1 MKKLLL
7 LAAVATTLFAGI
19 SATPAVG
26 DPLDKSSPK
35 IAHRTYRDRGKSSPK
50 IAHGTYRDRGKSSP
64 KIAHGIYRDRG
75 KSSPKI
81 AHGIYRDRGKSSP
94 KIAHGMN
101 QGGDYFDDELFF
113 ILDELMYELLGR

>member
-7 LAAVATTLFAGI
+7 LAAVVTTLFAGI

-35 IAHRTYRDRGKSSPK
+35 IAHRN
-50 IAHGTYRDRGKSSP
+50 
-64 KIAHGIYRDRG
+64 YRDRG

>member
-35 IAHRTYRDRGKSSPK
+35 IAHRT
-50 IAHGTYRDRGKSSP
+50 
-64 KIAHGIYRDRG
+64 YRDRG

>member
-7 LAAVATTLFAGI
+7 IAAVGTTLFASF

-64 KIAHGIYRDRG
+64 KIAHG
-75 KSSPKI
+75 
-81 AHGIYRDRGKSSP
+81 
-94 KIAHGMN
+94 MN

>member
-50 IAHGTYRDRGKSSP
+50 IAHG
-64 KIAHGIYRDRG
+64 IYRDRG

-81 AHGIYRDRGKSSP
+81 AHE
-94 KIAHGMN
+94 MN

>member
-50 IAHGTYRDRGKSSP
+50 IAHG
-64 KIAHGIYRDRG
+64 
-75 KSSPKI
+75 
-81 AHGIYRDRGKSSP
+81 
-94 KIAHGMN
+94 MN

>member
-26 DPLDKSSPK
+26 DPLD
-35 IAHRTYRDRGKSSPK
+35 
-50 IAHGTYRDRGKSSP
+50 
-64 KIAHGIYRDRG
+64 

>member
-35 IAHRTYRDRGKSSPK
+35 IAHRTYRDRGKSRPK
-50 IAHGTYRDRGKSSP
+50 IAHGT
-64 KIAHGIYRDRG
+64 YRDRG